1 MAKLSDLVKTIDE
14 TAKSGDRTRAVS
26 MIDSLLPR
34 LPADKAEGLEKR
46 RKKLLTEI
54 ELDRRIAALEKQ
66 YGS

>member
-14 TAKSGDRTRAVS
+14 TAKSGDRSRAVS

-34 LPADKAEGLEKR
+34 LPADKAEGLQR
-46 RKKLLTEI
+46 RRQKLLAEI

>member
-14 TAKSGDRTRAVS
+14 TAKSGDRAKAVS

-34 LPADKAEGLEKR
+34 LPADKADGLQKR
-46 RKKLLTEI
+46 RQKLVADI
-54 ELDRRIAALEKQ
+54 ELDRRITALEKQ